1 MASKYNE
8 YDKMKESE
16 NLNDADFT
24 NIYMDTICV
33 CHQ

>member
-1 MASKYNE
+1 
-8 YDKMKESE
+8 MKESE

-24 NIYMDTICV
+24 NIYTDTICV